1 MLVGILKMIFGTS
14 KGGIE
19 RWKLTEVE
27 EQIFIGDCR
36 GVCIH
41 EQNCENEAARN
52 IL

>member
-1 MLVGILKMIFGTS
+1 MIFGTS

-27 EQIFIGDCR
+27 EQIFVGDCR
-36 GVCIH
+36 GVCMH
-41 EQNCENEAARN
+41 EQNCGNEAARN